1 MRAELALQDAF
12 RDLTGARNLIGR
24 F

>member
-12 RDLTGARNLIGR
+12 RDLTGARNLIGG